1 MKIQKT
7 FELKDSFGYTYSI
20 YELNEVEQAKF
31 KKRYMLDRT
40 ISQDALDDTPHDEFI
55 NNAKKNS
62 RFGFGMGLFDTIEE
76 AENFYLTQSVKF
88 FARDQFCAAGEDENS
103 LIGLI
108 GVVSEKHGI
117 KVINPWMDPSG
128 LFSLSD
134 EEAVEVYGEDLI
146 NEFKSKVLAELR

>member
-55 NNAKKNS
+55 NNAKRSS

-88 FARDQFCAAGEDENS
+88 FARDQFCAAGE
-103 LIGLI
+103 
-108 GVVSEKHGI
+108 
-117 KVINPWMDPSG
+117 
-128 LFSLSD
+128 
-134 EEAVEVYGEDLI
+134 EESRFITVCVRAI
-146 NEFKSKVLAELR
+146 R

>member
-55 NNAKKNS
+55 NNAKRSS

-76 AENFYLTQSVKF
+76 AGNFYLTQSVKF
-88 FARDQFCAAGEDENS
+88 FARDQFCAAGEDEN
-103 LIGLI
+103 GLI

-128 LFSLSD
+128 RFSLSD
-134 EEAVEVYGEDLI
+134 EEAVEVYGAELI
-146 NEFKSKVLAELR
+146 NEFKNKVLTELQ